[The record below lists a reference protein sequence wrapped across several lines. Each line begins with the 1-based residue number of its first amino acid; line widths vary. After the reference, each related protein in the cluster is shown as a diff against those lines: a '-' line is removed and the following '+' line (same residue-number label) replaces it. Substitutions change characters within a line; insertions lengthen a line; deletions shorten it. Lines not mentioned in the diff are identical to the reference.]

1 MKVSVKDI
9 TEDPTTVEDV
19 VSAAEWDMDSADTR
33 FVDGIRM
40 VGRFSLAGSEILA
53 EITVDMTKEITCNRC
68 LEVVVHKETQHI
80 VLSYERSKLGDT
92 LDVDQDVR
100 EEILLNWPMKVL
112 CSEECK
118 GIDPETGEK
127 VT

>member
-1 MKVSVKDI
+1 MKIAVKDI
-9 TEDPTTVEDV
+9 NEDPTVVEDT
-19 VSAAEWDMDSADTR
+19 VSAADWDMDSTDTR
-33 FVDGIRM
+33 FVDVIHM

-53 EITVDMTKEITCNRC
+53 DITVDMTKEITCCRC
-68 LEVVVHKETQHI
+68 LDVTTRREKQHI

-118 GIDPETGEK
+118 GLDPETGEK
-127 VT
+127 IK